1 MQSQNEDKKEIV
13 EENKRQLE
21 ELHSI
26 LNETKSN
33 LASSNDKMTKFEIEK
48 DDLTKKLSGLMS
60 EKTKLEETLKEK
72 VSFYTFYFLE
82 T

>member
-33 LASSNDKMTKFEIEK
+33 VASSSDKLTKLEIEK
-48 DDLTKKLSGLMS
+48 DDLTKKLSGLVS
-60 EKTKLEETLKEK
+60 EKTKLEENLKEK
-72 VSFYTFYFLE
+72 VRCYIYHFL
-82 T
+82 